1 MSLRFLFE
9 NSSTSKLHQ
18 VSARRETTPLIGS
31 LSHVWTPCAKDK
43 PSPNEMKAN
52 LNLFRSDK
60 KSRSTTEQ
68 PLAVKSAACVSS
80 ALGVLK
86 AHLRPKQPLQQR
98 KIENDHFT
106 LLKNLSSLSPHLS
119 WHVLVSRLVSPGPL
133 NTPFPPFDVNLQKP

>member
-1 MSLRFLFE
+1 MSFLRASLAMSLRFLFE

-86 AHLRPKQPLQQR
+86 AHL
-98 KIENDHFT
+98 T

-119 WHVLVSRLVSPGPL
+119 WHVLVSRLVSSGPL